1 MGKEPILEID
11 EQVQALEESEELEN
25 DFIINLFNIR
35 NDSLSEIRDSIPRIS
50 IKDAYR
56 FSDLTEGDKFTTDK
70 IYELTKSTVMTLIAY
85 NQTFRNYLDK
95 LDESVDILTGNIS
108 KNRYY
113 EMCKSFCIA
122 DGICDCCGSKV
133 ILSNDALCHRCR
145 DRMNYDFYV
154 RSIIVA
160 DMDDTVMKYLD
171 NSQRVNLNS
180 FY

>member
-1 MGKEPILEID
+1 MDKELILEID
-11 EQVQALEESEELEN
+11 EQVQALEESEN
-25 DFIINLFNIR
+25 TSSINLFVTR
-35 NDSLSEIRDSIPRIS
+35 SDVLDEIRDSIPRIS
-50 IKDAYR
+50 IKDTNR

-70 IYELTKSTVMTLIAY
+70 IYELAKSTLMTFIAH

-95 LDESVDILTGNIS
+95 LDESVDMLSGNIS

-113 EMCKSFCIA
+113 EMCKSFSAA

-133 ILSNDALCHRCR
+133 ILSNDALCHKCR

-154 RSIIVA
+154 RSVIVA
-160 DMDDTVMKYLD
+160 DMDDVVMKYLD